1 MAVENMAAA
10 NGEASAVAAERCSE
24 GHGEDGRVD
33 VCSKSEVSL
42 SCCALQLLV
51 ASASE
56 ECSGNLPSPESLF
69 PSLGHGFNESQGR
82 YDDAPEGECQ

>member
-10 NGEASAVAAERCSE
+10 KGEASAVAAERCSE

-33 VCSKSEVSL
+33 VYSKSEVSL

-51 ASASE
+51 ASRSE
-56 ECSGNLPSPESLF
+56 ECCGNLPRRSRSFL
-69 PSLGHGFNESQGR
+69 L
-82 YDDAPEGECQ
+82 